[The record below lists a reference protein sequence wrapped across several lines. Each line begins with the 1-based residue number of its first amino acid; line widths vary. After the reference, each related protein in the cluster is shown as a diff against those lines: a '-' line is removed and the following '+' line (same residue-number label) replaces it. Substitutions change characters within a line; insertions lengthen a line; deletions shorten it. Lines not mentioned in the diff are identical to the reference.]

1 MTIIILILLGLM
13 ILGVFRL
20 SIRVPDGK
28 VAVIVRWG
36 RITKTIGPGWHFKG
50 LGKCF
55 KIPTINLSFPGGDRF
70 CEIPLHTKDG
80 VPVKIQAVVFYK
92 VTDPEI
98 FVRNYMTG
106 VKETIHDFDKCQ
118 HGQLLFTA
126 LTSAFRELVNP
137 VEFGSLYSPG
147 IQTDLVKD
155 IMNRTMGSMGIEIVE
170 IKVIRIIPPPEYL
183 ETALKIIEQ
192 KERIKYLHELAGVV
206 GGDANKLLE
215 MLYLTEPSSVSPDKD
230 NPVKEKIIQQRSAEA
245 EASAYQRLVELI
257 GKEEADRLLKLGA
270 LKQSQGVFKK
280 AEDFLEEKG

>member
-1 MTIIILILLGLM
+1 
-13 ILGVFRL
+13 
-20 SIRVPDGK
+20 
-28 VAVIVRWG
+28 
-36 RITKTIGPGWHFKG
+36 
-50 LGKCF
+50 
-55 KIPTINLSFPGGDRF
+55 
-70 CEIPLHTKDG
+70 
-80 VPVKIQAVVFYK
+80 
-92 VTDPEI
+92 
-98 FVRNYMTG
+98 MTG